1 MHRRFPDSYNIKCLA
16 ASDLKSTP
24 EQIKAHPVPAV
35 TSPNEIQEIFLNFHF
50 SCKFTNPLDQ
60 LIRWMIKS
68 KIIHV
73 FISNCFNF
81 NLFQFIAYILIVSVQ
96 CVVFWNKHMKYLF
109 KKICFNLIFTV
120 FKSMINT
127 MYISQQRQ
135 TYHLLLQWM
144 VMFLYLQV
152 RHLR

>member
-16 ASDLKSTP
+16 ASDLKSTS

-35 TSPNEIQEIFLNFHF
+35 TSPSEIQEIFLNFHF

-96 CVVFWNKHMKYLF
+96 CVVF
-109 KKICFNLIFTV
+109 
-120 FKSMINT
+120 
-127 MYISQQRQ
+127 
-135 TYHLLLQWM
+135 
-144 VMFLYLQV
+144 
-152 RHLR
+152 